1 MPRLPQRNPA
11 ASDSAGISE
20 RCPVRDVLDHIGSK
34 WTALILLTLAERAHR
49 FSELQRAI
57 PDISKRMLTQTLREL
72 ERDGLLHRRVYPSK
86 PPSVD
91 YRLSSLGESILQPL
105 TGLVTWAED
114 HHARIR
120 QARANFDEQNT

>member
-1 MPRLPQRNPA
+1 MPRLPKGNPPEP
-11 ASDSAGISE
+11 DTTGISE

-34 WTALILLTLAERAHR
+34 WTALILLTLTERAHR

-91 YRLSSLGESILQPL
+91 YRLSPLGESIISPL
-105 TGLVTWAED
+105 TGLVTWAEI
-114 HHARIR
+114 HHASIK
-120 QARANFDEQNT
+120 QARSNFDAQDT